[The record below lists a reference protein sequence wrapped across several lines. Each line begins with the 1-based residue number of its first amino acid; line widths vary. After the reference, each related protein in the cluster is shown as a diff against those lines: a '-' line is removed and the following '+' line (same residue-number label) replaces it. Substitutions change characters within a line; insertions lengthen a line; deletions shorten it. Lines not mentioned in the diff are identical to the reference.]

1 MFDRKSDYALNKQD
15 PEAIVCK
22 SVTDIHIRLT
32 RLDFASPEEFERW
45 KRWSDENYHD
55 TERQDHI
62 YHNHILTLD
71 DLTEVILAA
80 VSPEEKV
87 MDQQERQERERLYG
101 MLREALE
108 TRLTD
113 MQRRRLWMYYVED
126 LTIEEIAAEENVKH
140 QNIYPP
146 PSSDYAMLAS
156 SVMKLPRNN
165 VISVPDT
172 SAALPEPKPPQ
183 RS

>member
-22 SVTDIHIRLT
+22 SVTDIHSEL
-32 RLDFASPEEFERW
+32 
-45 KRWSDENYHD
+45 HD
-55 TERQDHI
+55 AHI

-140 QNIYPP
+140 QNIG
-146 PSSDYAMLAS
+146 
-156 SVMKLPRNN
+156 NCH
-165 VISVPDT
+165 VIFCD
-172 SAALPEPKPPQ
+172 
-183 RS
+183 

>member
-62 YHNHILTLD
+62 YHNHILTLEG
-71 DLTEVILAA
+71 LTEVILTA
-80 VSPEEKV
+80 VSPEEEV
-87 MDQQERQERERLYG
+87 MDQQNLQERERLYG

-113 MQRRRLWMYYVED
+113 MQRRRPVSYTHLDVYKRQVWDYGQREFD
-126 LTIEEIAAEENVKH
+126 LGGKSET
-140 QNIYPP
+140 
-146 PSSDYAMLAS
+146 
-156 SVMKLPRNN
+156 
-165 VISVPDT
+165 
-172 SAALPEPKPPQ
+172 
-183 RS
+183 RSGGGTGI

>member
-71 DLTEVILAA
+71 GLTEVILAA
-80 VSPEEKV
+80 VSPEEEV
-87 MDQQERQERERLYG
+87 IGQQNRQEREHLYG

-126 LTIEEIAAEENVKH
+126 LTVGEIAAEENVKH
-140 QNIYPP
+140 QNISKRILTAKKILKKYLEKGVQNQ
-146 PSSDYAMLAS
+146 SKTGD
-156 SVMKLPRNN
+156 R
-165 VISVPDT
+165 
-172 SAALPEPKPPQ
+172 
-183 RS
+183 